1 MAIIT
6 KFTTVEY
13 GQNSELSQLS
23 EGDCSRYDARKLPVV
38 KDLNCVGY
46 EMKRILGHSQN
57 IDEAAFFG
65 KYGRLLEIAKIGV
78 LNPAIKALINF
89 WDPDYRCF
97 SFGNVDLC
105 PTIEEYG
112 MLMEFPK
119 HLHQVY
125 FPLRN
130 DKVIPE
136 LSKLLKIP
144 HLSRFLEK
152 NGSGLKWKFLEAEL
166 EKKKEQY
173 VSVLERDRL
182 IALGIYGLVLF
193 PSLKGVIS
201 LEAAAAFVEYENT
214 HVNPT
219 TAILAETLLTLNHFR
234 KTGKGA
240 VRCCTQLLYIWMVS
254 HVETKKPIFNNFWW
268 FNQKPLKIVE
278 EEEWGILGDQG
289 WMKKLQELPS
299 SNFSWKAPWVKSV
312 DVIVSC
318 GQKCWVPL
326 IGITGYVSYA
336 PALVIRQLGGI
347 QHIPRTVGLA
357 EFSGFFKDQSA
368 REVLETI
375 KQDWSHLTLI
385 QKESESLRDPSSS
398 EGYEKWRNLAPIA
411 ASKKPCSEDGPSRIE
426 EGSLKRKKVSN
437 EEDLMEQIERLQ
449 KELGK
454 SKGDKAALERMM
466 MEGDKSR
473 VFLNEQLESKDA
485 KIGML
490 ELQLSK
496 GKVVIEESEKE
507 RGRLILDLMQSSSE
521 LEALKA
527 DFDGYQENVEYNQ
540 DKFLHVRAE
549 LLDRIEKYDEL
560 NKKYMMTESRLAE
573 LQEFER
579 KGNEE
584 EVLKADLAA
593 KKVEIRMLKV
603 KLDKE
608 REKVKQLTKRLE
620 VSEKHKEQIDTNNN
634 TLNRNNML
642 LIEKMAKV
650 DEQMDEAA
658 IHARIIR
665 ANARRVGRDIFR
677 YRQSLAETDAFLEKI
692 ENRGLA
698 FLPVARDMDEEED

>member
-1 MAIIT
+1 M
-6 KFTTVEY
+6 
-13 GQNSELSQLS
+13 
-23 EGDCSRYDARKLPVV
+23 
-38 KDLNCVGY
+38 
-46 EMKRILGHSQN
+46 GHSQN

-65 KYGRLLEIAKIGV
+65 KYGRLLEIARIEV

-119 HLHQVY
+119 HLHRVY

-136 LSKLLKIP
+136 LSKILKIP

-152 NGSGLKWKFLEAEL
+152 NGSGLKWKFLEVEL
-166 EKKKEQY
+166 EKKKEQC

-289 WMKKLQELPS
+289 WMEKLQELPS
-299 SNFSWKAPWVKSV
+299 SSFSWKAPWVKSV

-347 QHIPRTVGLA
+347 QHIPRTMGLA
-357 EFSGFFKDQSA
+357 EFFGFFKDQSA

-375 KQDWSHLTLI
+375 KQDWCHLTVI

-398 EGYEKWRNLAPIA
+398 EGYEKWRNLTPIA

-437 EEDLMEQIERLQ
+437 EEDLMEQLERLQ
-449 KELGK
+449 IELGK

-473 VFLNEQLESKDA
+473 VFLNEQLESRDA
-485 KIGML
+485 KIGVL

-496 GKVVIEESEKE
+496 GKAVIEESEKE
-507 RGRLILDLMQSSSE
+507 RGSLILDWMQSSYK

-527 DFDGYQENVEYNQ
+527 DFNGYQENVE
-540 DKFLHVRAE
+540 DKFLHVQTE

-560 NKKYMMTESRLAE
+560 NKKYMMRESRLAE

-593 KKVEIRMLKV
+593 KKIEIRTLKV
-603 KLDKE
+603 KFDKE
-608 REKVKQLTKRLE
+608 REKVKQLTNRLE

-698 FLPVARDMDEEED
+698 FLPVARDMNEEED

>member
-1 MAIIT
+1 
-6 KFTTVEY
+6 
-13 GQNSELSQLS
+13 
-23 EGDCSRYDARKLPVV
+23 
-38 KDLNCVGY
+38 
-46 EMKRILGHSQN
+46 
-57 IDEAAFFG
+57 
-65 KYGRLLEIAKIGV
+65 
-78 LNPAIKALINF
+78 
-89 WDPDYRCF
+89 
-97 SFGNVDLC
+97 
-105 PTIEEYG
+105 
-112 MLMEFPK
+112 MLTEFPK
-119 HLHQVY
+119 HLHRVY

-152 NGSGLKWKFLEAEL
+152 NGSGLRWKFLEVEL

-173 VSVLERDRL
+173 GSMLERDRL

-193 PSLKGVIS
+193 PSLIGVIS

-214 HVNPT
+214 HVNPI
-219 TAILAETLLTLNHFR
+219 TAILAETFLTLNHFR

-299 SNFSWKAPWVKSV
+299 SSFSWKAPWVKSV

-357 EFSGFFKDQSA
+357 EFFGFFKDQSA

-375 KQDWSHLTLI
+375 KQDWCHLTVI
-385 QKESESLRDPSSS
+385 QKESGSLRDPSSS
-398 EGYEKWRNLAPIA
+398 EGYENWRNLTPIA
-411 ASKKPCSEDGPSRIE
+411 APKKPCPEDRPSRIE

-437 EEDLMEQIERLQ
+437 EEDLIEQLERLQ
-449 KELGK
+449 IELGK
-454 SKGDKAALERMM
+454 SKEDKAALERMM

-473 VFLNEQLESKDA
+473 VFLNEQLESRDE

-490 ELQLSK
+490 ETQLSK
-496 GKVVIEESEKE
+496 GRVVIEESEKE
-507 RGRLILDLMQSSSE
+507 RGRLILDWMQSSSE

-527 DFDGYQENVEYNQ
+527 DFNGYQENIE
-540 DKFLHVRAE
+540 DKFLHVQAE
-549 LLDRIEKYDEL
+549 LLDRIEKYDKL
-560 NKKYMMTESRLAE
+560 NKKYMTREIRLAE

-593 KKVEIRMLKV
+593 KKIEVRTLKV
-603 KLDKE
+603 KFDKE
-608 REKVKQLTKRLE
+608 REKVKQLTKKLE
-620 VSEKHKEQIDTNNN
+620 VSEKHKEQIDTNNH

>member
-38 KDLNCVGY
+38 KDLNCVVY

-152 NGSGLKWKFLEAEL
+152 NGSGLKWKFLEVEL

-268 FNQKPLKIVE
+268 FNQKPLKMVE

-375 KQDWSHLTLI
+375 KQDWSQLTLI

-398 EGYEKWRNLAPIA
+398 EGYEKWRNLTPIA
-411 ASKKPCSEDGPSRIE
+411 ASKKPCSEDGPSRIK
-426 EGSLKRKKVSN
+426 EGSLKRKKGSY
-437 EEDLMEQIERLQ
+437 EEDLIEQIERLQ

-473 VFLNEQLESKDA
+473 VFLNEQLKAKDA

-496 GKVVIEESEKE
+496 GKAVIEESEKE

-527 DFDGYQENVEYNQ
+527 DFNGYQENVE
-540 DKFLHVRAE
+540 DKFLHVQAE

-560 NKKYMMTESRLAE
+560 NKKYMTRESRLAE
-573 LQEFER
+573 LQEFKR

-584 EVLKADLAA
+584 EVMKADLAA
-593 KKVEIRMLKV
+593 KKIEIRTLKV
-603 KLDKE
+603 KFDKE
-608 REKVKQLTKRLE
+608 REKVKQ
-620 VSEKHKEQIDTNNN
+620 
-634 TLNRNNML
+634 
-642 LIEKMAKV
+642 
-650 DEQMDEAA
+650 
-658 IHARIIR
+658 
-665 ANARRVGRDIFR
+665 
-677 YRQSLAETDAFLEKI
+677 
-692 ENRGLA
+692 
-698 FLPVARDMDEEED
+698 

>member
-46 EMKRILGHSQN
+46 EMKRILGYSQN

-152 NGSGLKWKFLEAEL
+152 NGSGLKWKFLEVEL

-193 PSLKGVIS
+193 PSLIGVIS
-201 LEAAAAFVEYENT
+201 PEAAAAFVEYENT

-357 EFSGFFKDQSA
+357 EFFGFFKDQSA

-375 KQDWSHLTLI
+375 KQDWCHLTVI

-398 EGYEKWRNLAPIA
+398 EGYEKWRNLTPIA
-411 ASKKPCSEDGPSRIE
+411 TPKKPCSEDGPSRIE

-449 KELGK
+449 IELGK

-496 GKVVIEESEKE
+496 GKAVIEESEKE
-507 RGRLILDLMQSSSE
+507 RGRLILDLMQSNSE
-521 LEALKA
+521 LEVLKA
-527 DFDGYQENVEYNQ
+527 DFNGYQENVE
-540 DKFLHVRAE
+540 DKFLHVQAE

-560 NKKYMMTESRLAE
+560 NKKYITRESRLAE
-573 LQEFER
+573 LQEFKR

-593 KKVEIRMLKV
+593 KKIEVRTLKV
-603 KLDKE
+603 KFDKE
-608 REKVKQLTKRLE
+608 REKVKQLTKKLE
-620 VSEKHKEQIDTNNN
+620 VSENNICISMHFGF
-634 TLNRNNML
+634 NNQFIQAM
-642 LIEKMAKV
+642 
-650 DEQMDEAA
+650 
-658 IHARIIR
+658 RTR
-665 ANARRVGRDIFR
+665 PIF
-677 YRQSLAETDAFLEKI
+677 QKF
-692 ENRGLA
+692 
-698 FLPVARDMDEEED
+698 

>member
-6 KFTTVEY
+6 KFTAVEY

-38 KDLNCVGY
+38 KDLNCTVY
-46 EMKRILGHSQN
+46 EMKKILGHSQN
-57 IDEAAFFG
+57 IDEAAFCG
-65 KYGRLLEIAKIGV
+65 KYGRLLEIAKIEV

-166 EKKKEQY
+166 ERKKEQY

-219 TAILAETLLTLNHFR
+219 TAILAETLLTLDHFR

-268 FNQKPLKIVE
+268 FNQKPLKMVE
-278 EEEWGILGDQG
+278 EEEWGTLGDQG
-289 WMKKLQELPS
+289 WMKKLQALPS

-357 EFSGFFKDQSA
+357 EFSGFFKDQSV

-398 EGYEKWRNLAPIA
+398 EGYEKWRNLTPIA

-449 KELGK
+449 IELGK

-485 KIGML
+485 KIEML

-496 GKVVIEESEKE
+496 GKAVIEESEKE
-507 RGRLILDLMQSSSE
+507 RGRLILDLMQSNSE
-521 LEALKA
+521 LEVLKA
-527 DFDGYQENVEYNQ
+527 DFNGYQENVE
-540 DKFLHVRAE
+540 DKFLHVQAE

-560 NKKYMMTESRLAE
+560 NKKYITRESRLAE
-573 LQEFER
+573 LQEFKR

-584 EVLKADLAA
+584 EALKADLAA
-593 KKVEIRMLKV
+593 KKNEIRMLKV
-603 KLDKE
+603 KFDKE
-608 REKVKQLTKRLE
+608 REKVKQLTNRLE

-634 TLNRNNML
+634 TLNWNNML

-698 FLPVARDMDEEED
+698 FLPVARNMDEEED

>member
-23 EGDCSRYDARKLPVV
+23 EGDCSRVDARKLPVV
-38 KDLNCVGY
+38 KDLNYVAC
-46 EMKRILGHSQN
+46 EKRILVHSQN
-57 IDEAAFFG
+57 IDETAFSG
-65 KYGRLLEIAKIGV
+65 KYGRLLEIAKIEV

-112 MLMEFPK
+112 MLTEFPK
-119 HLHQVY
+119 HLHRVY

-152 NGSGLKWKFLEAEL
+152 NGSGLKWKSLEVEL

-173 VSVLERDRL
+173 GSMLERDRL

-214 HVNPT
+214 HINPT
-219 TAILAETLLTLNHFR
+219 TAILAETFLTLNHFR
-234 KTGKGA
+234 KTGKGVA
-240 VRCCTQLLYIWMVS
+240 RCCIQLLYIWMVS

-278 EEEWGILGDQG
+278 KEEWGNLGDQG
-289 WMKKLQELPS
+289 WMKKLQELPN
-299 SNFSWKAPWVKSV
+299 SNFNWKAPWVKSV

-336 PALVIRQLGGI
+336 PTLVIRQLGGI

-357 EFSGFFKDQSA
+357 EFFGFFKDQSV

-375 KQDWSHLTLI
+375 KQDWSHLTVI
-385 QKESESLRDPSSS
+385 QKESERMRDPSSS
-398 EGYEKWRNLAPIA
+398 EGYEKWRNVTPAAAP
-411 ASKKPCSEDGPSRIE
+411 KKPCSEDRPSQIID
-426 EGSLKRKKVSN
+426 GSLKRKKVSN
-437 EEDLMEQIERLQ
+437 EEDLMKQLERLQ
-449 KELGK
+449 IELKK
-454 SKGDKAALERMM
+454 SKGDKTALESMM
-466 MEGDKSR
+466 MEGDKIR
-473 VFLNEQLESKDA
+473 VGLNEQLESRDA
-485 KIGML
+485 KIVML

-496 GKVVIEESEKE
+496 AKDVIEESEKE
-507 RGRLILDLMQSSSE
+507 RGRLILDSMQNSSE

-527 DFDGYQENVEYNQ
+527 DFNDYQENVGFNQ
-540 DKFLHVRAE
+540 DRFLHVQAE
-549 LLDRIEKYDEL
+549 LLD
-560 NKKYMMTESRLAE
+560 
-573 LQEFER
+573 
-579 KGNEE
+579 
-584 EVLKADLAA
+584 
-593 KKVEIRMLKV
+593 
-603 KLDKE
+603 
-608 REKVKQLTKRLE
+608 
-620 VSEKHKEQIDTNNN
+620 
-634 TLNRNNML
+634 
-642 LIEKMAKV
+642 
-650 DEQMDEAA
+650 
-658 IHARIIR
+658 
-665 ANARRVGRDIFR
+665 
-677 YRQSLAETDAFLEKI
+677 
-692 ENRGLA
+692 
-698 FLPVARDMDEEED
+698 